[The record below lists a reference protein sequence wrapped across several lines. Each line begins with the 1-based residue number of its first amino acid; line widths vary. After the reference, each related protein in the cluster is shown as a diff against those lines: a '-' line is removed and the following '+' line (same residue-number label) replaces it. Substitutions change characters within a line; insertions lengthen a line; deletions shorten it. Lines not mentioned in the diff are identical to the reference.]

1 MLSLAAN
8 RRLAAFA
15 GIALPAL
22 ELLRRASQL
31 QLWWA
36 WADDVFIGAC
46 LLAAA
51 WAAGGRP
58 AIGRPALAGAWGIA
72 SGMGYYS
79 FAGHLAEASRRD
91 VSGLPGWAL
100 AAAVGAAWLL
110 ALYALL
116 SAVLGGRDR
125 HGAERG

>member
-8 RRLAAFA
+8 RRLAIVA
-15 GIALPAL
+15 GLLLPAL

-31 QLWWA
+31 AFWWH
-36 WADDVFIGAC
+36 WIDDVLIGAA

-51 WAAGGRP
+51 WAARARP
-58 AIGRPALAGAWGIA
+58 TLARPALAGAWGIA

-79 FAGHLAEASRRD
+79 FAGHVLEAGARD

-100 AAAVGAAWLL
+100 AAAVGAAWLI
-110 ALYALL
+110 ALYALA
-116 SAVLGGRDR
+116 SAVASRR
-125 HGAERG
+125 